1 MARRLHNWSA
11 EIMMTTTAC
20 TTDREPGLD
29 KIAADLA
36 GRYAIDRLVAV
47 GGMGRVFEAR
57 RVADGKKVAIKV
69 LKSRLARDQRC
80 RKLMLREAHALQV
93 AEHPHVVK
101 LFEHGETRSGLPYLV
116 LEWLDGRT
124 LHSLIAEEA
133 PLTPGRV
140 ERIFASLVETLEAL
154 HTRGVVHADL
164 KPENVMLVRSPDGRE
179 EVVLL
184 DFGVSSVGTEHFA
197 FPGEVCGTPGY
208 LAPEI
213 LCGAAPSSTSDLYAA
228 TIMLFEMLTARQPFR
243 GTSPAALLLEQ
254 MYEPAPRP
262 SKHWGTSSGPWDAL
276 FQRAL
281 AAEPTERFLDAP
293 SLRAA
298 FFLAL
303 VKAPPR
309 PTAQPPCR
317 PWIAAGVNGEA
328 TTAKWNPLVGLRGPT
343 PGTDTWQ
350 AMREGVAA

>member
-1 MARRLHNWSA
+1 
-11 EIMMTTTAC
+11 MTTTAQ
-20 TTDREPGLD
+20 TTDKEPSLEQ
-29 KIAADLA
+29 IAADLA

-57 RVADGKKVAIKV
+57 RLADGRKVAIKV
-69 LKSRLARDQRC
+69 LKQRLARDQRC
-80 RKLMLREAHALQV
+80 RRLMLREAHALQV
-93 AEHPHVVK
+93 AEHSHVVE
-101 LFEHGETRSGLPYLV
+101 LVEHGETRSGLPYLV

-124 LHSLIAEEA
+124 LHSLISEEA
-133 PLTPGRV
+133 PLTPGRT
-140 ERIFASLVETLEAL
+140 ERIFSSLLETLEAL
-154 HTRGVVHADL
+154 HARGVVHADL
-164 KPENVMLVRSPDGRE
+164 KPENIMLVQRHGRE

-213 LCGAAPSSTSDLYAA
+213 LCGSAPSSASDLYAA
-228 TIMLFEMLTARQPFR
+228 GIVLFEMLTARQPFR

-276 FQRAL
+276 LSRAL
-281 AAEPTERFLDAP
+281 APEPSDRFVDAS

-303 VKAPPR
+303 VKAPR
-309 PTAQPPCR
+309 PTAPPPRRARVIVGGATGDQP
-317 PWIAAGVNGEA
+317 
-328 TTAKWNPLVGLRGPT
+328 TAQWNPLVGLRRPT
-343 PGTDTWQ
+343 PDTDTWQ
-350 AMREGVAA
+350 AVREGLAA

>member
-1 MARRLHNWSA
+1 
-11 EIMMTTTAC
+11 MTTTAS
-20 TTDREPGLD
+20 TTDKEPGLEQ
-29 KIAADLA
+29 IAADLA

-69 LKSRLARDQRC
+69 LKARLARDQRC
-80 RKLMLREAHALQV
+80 RNLMLREAHALQV
-93 AEHPHVVK
+93 AAHSHVVA
-101 LFEHGETRSGLPYLV
+101 LHEHGETRSGLPYLV
-116 LEWLDGRT
+116 LDWLDGRT
-124 LHSLIAEEA
+124 LHSLVAEEA

-140 ERIFASLVETLEAL
+140 ERIFSSLLETLDTL
-154 HTRGVVHADL
+154 HARGVVHADL
-164 KPENVMLVRSPDGRE
+164 KPENIMLVPGPDGRE

-213 LCGAAPSSTSDLYAA
+213 LCGSAPSSASDLYAA
-228 TIMLFEMLTARQPFR
+228 GIVLFEMLTGRQPFR

-262 SKHWGTSSGPWDAL
+262 SKYWGTSSGPWDAL
-276 FQRAL
+276 LQRTL
-281 AAEPTERFLDAP
+281 AAEPSDRFMDAS

-309 PTAQPPCR
+309 PTAPPPR
-317 PWIAAGVNGEA
+317 RAQVVVDANGEA
-328 TTAKWNPLVGLRGPT
+328 MTARWNVPVGPQHRPT
-343 PGTDTWQ
+343 PPTAMWQ
-350 AMREGVAA
+350 QAVRRGMAA